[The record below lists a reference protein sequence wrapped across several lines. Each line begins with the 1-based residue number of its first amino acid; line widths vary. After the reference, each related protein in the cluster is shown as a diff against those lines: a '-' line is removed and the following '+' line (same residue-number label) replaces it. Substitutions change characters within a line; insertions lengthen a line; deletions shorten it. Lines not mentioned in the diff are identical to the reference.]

1 MLNFAKESTT
11 WFGISNHFTM
21 KSGCTWPLSLLPT
34 LEYSTNVRFWYL
46 VLKIIVG
53 YFCCDSKLLLRVRK
67 SHWHLNSD
75 MSKFLELL
83 VGKTSK
89 KVLSSSTFKPKG
101 DDQLI
106 CLYQNKNNKENKE
119 KDMLGEK
126 NSNPS
131 LSIVQTGVVE
141 SDVILQIN

>member
-1 MLNFAKESTT
+1 MSKTTIESAKKSLN
-11 WFGISNHFTM
+11 
-21 KSGCTWPLSLLPT
+21 
-34 LEYSTNVRFWYL
+34 
-46 VLKIIVG
+46 
-53 YFCCDSKLLLRVRK
+53 
-67 SHWHLNSD
+67 LNSD
-75 MSKFLELL
+75 SDIYKFLELL